1 MSGLQTSPHP
11 CLAGCQPPVQEQLL
25 CTAGVCCGCPLDL
38 GTCLQIFDVCNLLS
52 LTSKRGCA
60 GASLHSC
67 MMPHG
72 PDAKTFEAAST
83 ADLKPT
89 KIPGGSLAF
98 MFEVHQQLEGS
109 HMISSSTLVV
119 FSGSPP
125 GCRSTTS
132 PESVTGRWNAQ
143 SSRKTTTSV
152 GRAWVA
158 ISAGRMGS
166 LMMATHRTRLH
177 GHQRK
182 KGAQLESAGRPW
194 FVLRA

>member
-1 MSGLQTSPHP
+1 MLQALQTSV
-11 CLAGCQPPVQEQLL
+11 LR
-25 CTAGVCCGCPLDL
+25 
-38 GTCLQIFDVCNLLS
+38 
-52 LTSKRGCA
+52 SKSGCA

-98 MFEVHQQLEGS
+98 MFEVHQQVEGS
-109 HMISSSTLVV
+109 HVMSSGTHVMC
-119 FSGSPP
+119 SGSTP

-132 PESVTGRWNAQ
+132 PESVTGRWSAQ
-143 SSRKTTTSV
+143 SYRKTTTSV

-166 LMMATHRTRLH
+166 LMMSTHRKRPH
-177 GHQRK
+177 RHQRK
-182 KGAQLESAGRPW
+182 KGAQLESAGRPD
-194 FVLRA
+194 FVVHA